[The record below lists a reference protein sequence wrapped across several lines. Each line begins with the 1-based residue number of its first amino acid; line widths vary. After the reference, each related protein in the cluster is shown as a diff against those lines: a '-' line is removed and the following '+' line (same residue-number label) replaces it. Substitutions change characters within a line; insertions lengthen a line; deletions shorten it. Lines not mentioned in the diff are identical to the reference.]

1 MWKKIVLSII
11 VVLFISIIGIFIVK
25 NNISKKEELKES
37 INIEDT
43 INDENVID
51 NEDGTEAIKTD
62 ETQNEVEEEQK
73 QENKMLNKEEN
84 KPIKTIPKEVL
95 KQPEEVE
102 QILKEDDEQL
112 RLAQEEAERIAAEK
126 AETER
131 LEAEKLAQEEAR
143 KQAEEEASRKA
154 EEERLAR
161 EKQELVD
168 KLEALKSEYNENQAI
183 RSSLES
189 SYLNF
194 IETLIDYNSRIARE
208 KNPEIKAQLNAEL
221 QEFKDNNLEDAIRY
235 ETAGEDN
242 HRLKAEI
249 EALQAQI
256 DALN

>member
-37 INIEDT
+37 IIEDT

-51 NEDGTEAIKTD
+51 NKDDTEVIKTD

-73 QENKMLNKEEN
+73 QEDKMLNKEEN
-84 KPIKTIPKEVL
+84 KLIKTIPKEVP

-102 QILKEDDEQL
+102 QIPKEDDEQL

-126 AETER
+126 AEAER
-131 LEAEKLAQEEAR
+131 LEAERLAQEEALR
-143 KQAEEEASRKA
+143 QAEEAARKA

-161 EKQELVD
+161 EKQELID
-168 KLEALKSEYNENQAI
+168 KLEALQAEYNENQAI
-183 RSSLES
+183 RNSLES
-189 SYLNF
+189 FYLTF
-194 IETLIDYNSRIARE
+194 IETLMDYNSRIAKER
-208 KNPEIKAQLNAEL
+208 NPEVKAQLNAEL
-221 QEFKDNNLEDAIRY
+221 QEFKDNNLEDAVKY
-235 ETAGEDN
+235 EDAGKN
-242 HRLKAEI
+242 NYRIKSEI

-256 DALN
+256 NALN

>member
-1 MWKKIVLSII
+1 MLKKIVLSII

-51 NEDGTEAIKTD
+51 NEDGTEEIKTD

-84 KPIKTIPKEVL
+84 KPIKTIPKEVP

-143 KQAEEEASRKA
+143 RQEEAARKA

-161 EKQELVD
+161 EKQELID
-168 KLEALKSEYNENQAI
+168 KLEALQAEYDENQAI
-183 RSSLES
+183 RNSLES
-189 SYLNF
+189 FYLTF
-194 IETLIDYNSRIARE
+194 IETLMDYNSRIAKER
-208 KNPEIKAQLNAEL
+208 NPEVKAQLNAEL
-221 QEFKDNNLEDAIRY
+221 QEFKDNNLEDAVKY
-235 ETAGEDN
+235 ENAGKN
-242 HRLKAEI
+242 NYRIKSEI

-256 DALN
+256 NALN

>member
-51 NEDGTEAIKTD
+51 NKDDTEVIKTD
-62 ETQNEVEEEQK
+62 ETQNEVEKEQK
-73 QENKMLNKEEN
+73 QEDKILNKEEN
-84 KPIKTIPKEVL
+84 KPIKTIPKE
-95 KQPEEVE
+95 
-102 QILKEDDEQL
+102 EQL

-126 AETER
+126 AEAER
-131 LEAEKLAQEEAR
+131 LEAERLAQEEAR
-143 KQAEEEASRKA
+143 RQAEEAARKA

-161 EKQELVD
+161 EKQELID
-168 KLEALKSEYNENQAI
+168 KLEALQAEYNENQAI
-183 RSSLES
+183 RNSLES

-208 KNPEIKAQLNAEL
+208 KNPEVKAQLNAEL

-235 ETAGEDN
+235 ETAGENN

-256 DALN
+256 NALN

>member
-51 NEDGTEAIKTD
+51 NKDDTEVIKTD
-62 ETQNEVEEEQK
+62 ETQNEVEKEQK
-73 QENKMLNKEEN
+73 QEDKMLNKEEN
-84 KPIKTIPKEVL
+84 KPIKTITKEVP

-102 QILKEDDEQL
+102 QIPKEDDEQL

-126 AETER
+126 AEAER
-131 LEAEKLAQEEAR
+131 LEAERLAQEEAR
-143 KQAEEEASRKA
+143 RQAEEAARKA

-161 EKQELVD
+161 EKQELID
-168 KLEALKSEYNENQAI
+168 KLEALQAEYNENQAI
-183 RSSLES
+183 RNSLES
-189 SYLNF
+189 FYLTF
-194 IETLIDYNSRIARE
+194 IETLMDYNSRIAKER
-208 KNPEIKAQLNAEL
+208 NPEVKAQLNAEL
-221 QEFKDNNLEDAIRY
+221 QEFKDNNLEDAVKY
-235 ETAGEDN
+235 ENAGKN
-242 HRLKAEI
+242 NYRIKSEI

-256 DALN
+256 NALN